1 MCIDIIKDDLAHF
14 WNLESYTHV
23 FNTEARIFDHFLN
36 FPIRAIGQT
45 QPTIA
50 FFEISGF
57 GPVWIRLK
65 LRASGQVGIHLLWV
79 PN

>member
-1 MCIDIIKDDLAHF
+1 M
-14 WNLESYTHV
+14 LERRRNYVRYLTLLSNVRLLFSIVRYLTSFRCLSDV
-23 FNTEARIFDHFLN
+23 YKI
-36 FPIRAIGQT
+36 P
-45 QPTIA
+45 PIA

-65 LRASGQVGIHLLWV
+65 LRASGQVGIYLLWV